1 MLLYLLRL
9 SAVFVVKILVGAVH
23 QLHVV
28 VAAAAFA
35 AVSAA
40 SAAAATVCA
49 VAVVVDIDAAE
60 CKQVAVA
67 QTFGSVPPCQM
78 QKILLQRARGL
89 FAVHAPSVVAE
100 GAAAA
105 ERQMGE
111 LKPDPRCE

>member
-23 QLHVV
+23 QLHMV

-49 VAVVVDIDAAE
+49 VAVVAAE

-111 LKPDPRCE
+111 LEPDPRCE